1 MKTSETSQPR
11 RQPWRQI
18 ASLFALPGIGL
29 YLLAYQILGKQCT
42 YRRRNFEVTPLE
54 PLTRR
59 EYLFIRIF
67 PAAVVTTGIVILML
81 ADKALG

>member
-11 RQPWRQI
+11 KQSWRQV

-29 YLLAYQILGKQCT
+29 YLLAYQILGKRGT
-42 YRRRNFEVTPLE
+42 YRWGNFEVTPLE

-67 PAAVVTTGIVILML
+67 PAAVVTLGIVVLML
-81 ADKALG
+81 AGSALG